1 MTDNTPRELLQR
13 NTSTVRNGF
22 LSIDPRVVWPVLILL
37 CAGAIYAL
45 MMATKPTLDPKV
57 SERSLAAVR
66 VLTVTPQKVQLTVR
80 SQGTVKPMIE
90 SNLTPEVSGSVVW
103 ISPAL
108 VSGGNFDQAELLLR
122 IDDKD
127 YRNAVDRNRAR
138 VERADVEHE
147 LSESEYHRQ
156 ARLNKQKLTSQ
167 SQVDQADRAH
177 RVAEANLTEMQVDL
191 QRAELDLK
199 RTQIYAAFG
208 GRVRNENVDVGQF
221 VSRGETV
228 ASLYATDTVE
238 VRLPIANRQLAYM
251 AVPASAKGILEP
263 ENAPSV
269 TIRGE
274 YGGLQYQW
282 QSALVRT
289 EAEIDARTRMIYGV
303 ARVDNPEVRDIEH
316 PPLLVGLFVHA
327 EIAGR
332 IVDDV
337 VRLPRTAM
345 RDHNQVLVVDEDNR
359 LRFRDVALLRMEH
372 DEVLISSG
380 LQAGERVCISPLQ
393 VVVEGMKVQP
403 VDVTISAPGAP
414 VKTTGIEPA
423 EAGAAT
429 PDASLEARNS
439 DAIAE

>member
-1 MTDNTPRELLQR
+1 MTDKTPRELPQG
-13 NTSTVRNGF
+13 NASTEHNGL
-22 LSIDPRVVWPVLILL
+22 LSIDPRIVWPVFILL

-45 MMATKPTLDPKV
+45 MMATKPTLEPQPG
-57 SERSLAAVR
+57 ERTLAAVR
-66 VLTVTPQKVQLTVR
+66 VLTVTPQTVQLTVR

-90 SNLTPEVSGSVVW
+90 SNLTPEVSGGVVW

-108 VSGGNFDQAELLLR
+108 VSGGNFDQGDLLLR

-138 VERADVEHE
+138 VERAEVEHE

-156 ARLNKQKLTSQ
+156 ARLHKQKLTSQ

-191 QRAELDLK
+191 QRAELDLE

-208 GRVRNENVDVGQF
+208 GRVRSENVDVGQF

-228 ASLYATDTVE
+228 ASLYAIDTVE

-251 AVPASAKGILEP
+251 AVPANAKGILEP
-263 ENAPSV
+263 EQAPSV
-269 TIRGE
+269 LIRGE

-303 ARVDNPEVRDIEH
+303 ARVDNPVVRDIEH

-332 IVDDV
+332 LVDDV

-359 LRFRDVALLRMEH
+359 LRFRDVGLLRMEH

-380 LQAGERVCISPLQ
+380 LEAGERVCISPLQ

-403 VDVTISAPGAP
+403 VDVTVSPPAAR
-414 VKTTGIEPA
+414 VKTTAIEPA
-423 EAGAAT
+423 AT
-429 PDASLEARNS
+429 GSAVPDASLETRNT
-439 DAIAE
+439 DTPAE